1 MNNSNYPMNLILDL
15 STEWRPIDVDAL
27 PKDYDISV
35 EYALRVMAEKSE
47 RDVQM
52 VRMRYRDGM
61 TFQAIGD
68 TYGLTLERSRQ
79 CINKILRKIRGSRL
93 LMDLIC
99 RGAKAVVEEYGKDQ
113 YAKGYKDGFTSGFAD
128 GASSEGAKRSK
139 TFHST
144 VDNIP
149 LEDLDFS
156 VRAYNVM
163 YWAGKRTAGDI
174 AACSYD
180 DLRKLRN
187 LGLKT
192 LWEIIDK
199 MESLGYDTSAM
210 KPPRAAK
217 QERK

>member
-1 MNNSNYPMNLILDL
+1 MNNSNYPMNLVLDL

-35 EYALRVMAEKSE
+35 EYALRVMEEKAE

-79 CINKILRKIRGSRL
+79 CINKILRKIRSSLL
-93 LMDLIC
+93 LMNLIC
-99 RGAKAVVEEYGKDQ
+99 RGVKAVVEEYGKDQ
-113 YAKGYKDGFTSGFAD
+113 YAKGYKDGFTSGFTD

-139 TFHST
+139 TFHNT

-149 LEDLDFS
+149 LEDLDFLS
-156 VRAYNVM
+156 VR
-163 YWAGKRTAGDI
+163 TTL
-174 AACSYD
+174 CT
-180 DLRKLRN
+180 
-187 LGLKT
+187 GLKREQQGT
-192 LWEIIDK
+192 LR
-199 MESLGYDTSAM
+199 
-210 KPPRAAK
+210 RAVLKICASCAISV
-217 QERK
+217 RKRCGKSSIRWNRSVMTPAQ